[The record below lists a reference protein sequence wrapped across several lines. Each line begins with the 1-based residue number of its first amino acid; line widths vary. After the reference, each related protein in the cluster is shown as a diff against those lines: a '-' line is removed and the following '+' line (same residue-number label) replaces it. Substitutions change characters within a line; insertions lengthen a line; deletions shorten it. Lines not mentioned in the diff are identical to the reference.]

1 MTKYDLITAAYGIQY
16 GRPIL
21 YVWGRDKDHVKKL
34 FILKNEKPH
43 FWIPASEVDKAKKY
57 AYCSIGDT
65 TKDIFGEVVVE
76 ILTTIPKHVGELR
89 RKNVFSRTYEAD
101 VLFPLAMLI
110 KRGIYGSFEV
120 TDSGELIPC
129 ETINIPLKVAVWD
142 LEVLSPPEI
151 FPKPEEAAYPINS
164 VAIWNSYGEFWMVY
178 VYLDGEARRSE
189 MRTEDGIKT
198 FYEIYG
204 NERDMLF
211 AIIEYFDE
219 EEFDVLTGWNS
230 NSFDMLTFFNRCKRH
245 RLPVERLSPVRAVYK
260 RSAFTSKTYM
270 KSSSEVYAS
279 GIILFDGLTAYKKVM
294 VARGELE
301 SYSLAYVAEYELKK
315 ERVIERQ
322 SDLVARG
329 DVIEIGN
336 YPKRDADWTR
346 MILDKRRVIT
356 YFNNIRKLAGCRL
369 EDATINSKI
378 LDSFCLHKARDK
390 GFVLPSK
397 PSVPREY
404 KYKGGDATYEGAV
417 VRQPIV
423 GRHIN
428 VGVVDFSSF
437 YPNAMIGC
445 NMSPETLVKDPVD
458 PSRPYTEV
466 GNGVRFY
473 TDVRGFVPELLEE
486 LKIARAFYTDQMD
499 IIAEEKGTTCDEW
512 DILFWLQF
520 AVKFINTA
528 FYGVFAY
535 VGFRLYTLPISDS
548 TTYIG
553 RRAMNYGIEYVEN
566 VLPEST
572 LFAHIVL
579 YGDTDSF
586 FLTLE
591 IADPDY
597 LQGIVDKINHELID
611 LAVEHNMIEGFQIKA
626 ERIFKSFLLKDAKKK
641 YFGEMVWKDGAP
653 IDADDPARFQTKG
666 FAAKRSD
673 SSRFTRRVQ
682 KTVLIMIAEFKS
694 EKAIIEYLDEAIT
707 ELKAIDGDS
716 NSEKLIEF
724 GIPKGFSS
732 AKQLQRRNDPWARG
746 ARYAYMHYDKLILQH
761 LKPKL
766 LYVKYPGE
774 HLEGTWWLATEEVS
788 FDVPEKLPR
797 FLLEYIDINRMIEKC
812 IQMKV
817 EPLLEI
823 IGIDWGEVAHGQ
835 TSLRRFF
842 G

>member
-21 YVWGRDKDHVKKL
+21 YIWGRDSNREKKL

-43 FWIPASEVDKAKKY
+43 FWVPADEASKVAKFP
-57 AYCSIGDT
+57 YCQIGET
-65 TKDIFGEVVVE
+65 TLDIFGSVVVE
-76 ILTTIPKHVGELR
+76 IITTLPKQVGEIR

-101 VLFPLAMLI
+101 VLFPQAMLT
-110 KRGIYGSFEV
+110 KRGIYGSFEI
-120 TDSGELIPC
+120 TDEGRMIPC
-129 ETINIPLKVAVWD
+129 ETINIPLKVATWD
-142 LEVLSPPEI
+142 LEVLSPPDI
-151 FPKPEEAAYPINS
+151 FPDPEDAEYPINS
-164 VAIWNSYGEFWMVY
+164 VAIWNSYEEFWMVY
-178 VYLDGEARRSE
+178 VFMEGVQHRHHTLV
-189 MRTEDGIKT
+189 EDDIT
-198 FYEIYG
+198 THYHIFG

-211 AIIEYFDE
+211 DIIEYFE
-219 EEFDVLTGWNS
+219 AEAFDVVTGWNS
-230 NSFDMLTFFNRCKRH
+230 NSFDMLTFFNRCKAH
-245 RLPVERLSPVRAVYK
+245 RLPVERLSPVGAVYK

-270 KSSSEVYAS
+270 KSRSEVQAS

-315 ERVIERQ
+315 ERIIERQ

-346 MILDKRRVIT
+346 MILEKRRVIS
-356 YFNNIRKLAGCRL
+356 YFDNIRRLSGCRL

-378 LDSFCLHKARDK
+378 LDSYCLHKARDK

-397 PSVPREY
+397 PKVPKEY
-404 KYKGGDATYEGAV
+404 KYKGGDPAYEGAI

-428 VGVVDFSSF
+428 VGVVDFSSH

-445 NMSPETLVKDPVD
+445 NMSPETIVREPAED
-458 PSRPYTEV
+458 RPYVEV
-466 GNGVRFY
+466 GNGVCFY

-486 LKIARAFYTDQMD
+486 LKIARAYYTDQMD
-499 IIAEEKGTTCDEW
+499 VIAEERGTTCEEW
-512 DILFWLQF
+512 DILYWLQF

-535 VGFRLYTLPISDS
+535 VGFRLYAVEISDS

-553 RRAMNYGIEYVEN
+553 RRAMKYGIEYVEN
-566 VLPEST
+566 VLQDT
-572 LFAHIVL
+572 TFFAHIVL

-591 IADPDY
+591 IADADY

-626 ERIFKSFLLKDAKKK
+626 ERIFKSFILKDAKKK
-641 YFGEMVWKDGAP
+641 YFGEMVWKDGAL

-673 SSRFTRRVQ
+673 SSRFTREVQ
-682 KTVLIMIAEFKS
+682 KDVLIMIAEFKS
-694 EKAIIEYLDEAIT
+694 QKDIIEYLDEAIR
-707 ELKAIDGDS
+707 ELKSINAATGP
-716 NSEKLIEF
+716 EKLLEY
-724 GIPKGFSS
+724 GVPKGFSS
-732 AKQLQRRNDPWARG
+732 KKSLQKRNDPWARG
-746 ARYAYMHYDKLILQH
+746 ARYAYLHYDTLILRH
-761 LKPKL
+761 YKPKL
-766 LYVKYPGE
+766 LYVKFPGKMINNF
-774 HLEGTWWLATEEVS
+774 WWSATEEAS
-788 FDVPEKLPR
+788 FDIPEKFPR
-797 FLLEYIDINRMIEKC
+797 FMLEYIDHNRTIEKC
-812 IQMKV
+812 VEKKV
-817 EPLLEI
+817 TPLLEI
-823 IGIDWGEVAHGQ
+823 IGVDWGEIGHGQ